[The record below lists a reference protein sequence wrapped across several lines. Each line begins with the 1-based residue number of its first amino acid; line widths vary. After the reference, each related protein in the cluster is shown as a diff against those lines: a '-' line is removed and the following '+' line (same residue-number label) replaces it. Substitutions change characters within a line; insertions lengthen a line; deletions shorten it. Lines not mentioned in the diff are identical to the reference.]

1 MDMTD
6 GMTLGQLINA
16 GRRGGEVSYERLSK
30 ACGGAP
36 SAKRLH
42 QLENSP
48 LKNFP
53 DPDTIRNLSR
63 GTGFSVTEVI
73 FAAAR
78 SLGLPVSTDDP
89 DTIRIYGI
97 SQAPERVTR
106 LIQDLGREIAELAAD
121 QTTSQDQLDL
131 AAHQGDKH
139 VGPYDLPE

>member
-1 MDMTD
+1 MTD
-6 GMTLGQLINA
+6 GMTLGQLLNA
-16 GRRGGEVSYERLSK
+16 ARRGGEISYERLSK

-42 QLENSP
+42 QLENGP

-53 DPDTIRNLSR
+53 DPDTIRNLST

-78 SLGLPVSTDDP
+78 SLGLPVAAGDP

-97 SQAPERVTR
+97 SNAPERITS
-106 LIQDLGREIAELAAD
+106 LIQDLGREIADLAAD
-121 QTTSQDQLDL
+121 HESQDHYGL
-131 AAHQGDKH
+131 AAREADPNIGHDQ
-139 VGPYDLPE
+139 LPE

>member
-1 MDMTD
+1 MTD
-6 GMTLGQLINA
+6 GMTLGQLLNA
-16 GRRGGEVSYERLSK
+16 ARRGGEVSYERLSK

-42 QLENSP
+42 QLENGP

-53 DPDTIRNLSR
+53 DPDTIRNLST

-78 SLGLPVSTDDP
+78 SLGLPVAAGDP

-97 SQAPERVTR
+97 SNAPERITN
-106 LIQDLGREIAELAAD
+106 LIQDLGREIADLAEQSHKQDDYELAAREGD
-121 QTTSQDQLDL
+121 KRIAPDQLPD
-131 AAHQGDKH
+131 
-139 VGPYDLPE
+139 